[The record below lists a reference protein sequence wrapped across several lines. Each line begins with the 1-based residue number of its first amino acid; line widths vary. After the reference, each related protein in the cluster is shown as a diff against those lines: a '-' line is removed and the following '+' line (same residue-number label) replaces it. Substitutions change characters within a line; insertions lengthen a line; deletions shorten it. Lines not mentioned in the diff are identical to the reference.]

1 MASPKYHILTP
12 GSREY
17 AEVMG
22 LRILRWEIILDCLSE
37 PSVITRVLMRGR
49 QESQRRRGDDRS
61 RETER
66 GREQPQDAMLQASR
80 VRGWQQGKGGGHFCF
95 VGGGGGAVPMA

>member
-17 AEVMG
+17 VEVMG

-66 GREQPQDAMLQASR
+66 GREQPQDAMLQASKVK
-80 VRGWQQGKGGGHFCF
+80 VRPQGKGCEQLLF
-95 VGGGGGAVPMA
+95 VGSGRGAVPMA